1 MRKMI
6 LGVLAIGMIAGMVLG
21 DAGAAVPG
29 EKRVQI
35 SLGLSVLTLLDNSS
49 NSKAAFGPGLRV
61 DLNLG
66 RSFFIAPEA
75 SAGIGGWTLGG
86 TVNFRSGKFFAGAG
100 YLAAYLGGQW
110 GDWGVNSLWKIQVG
124 AKGRNW
130 LVAPSFV
137 ANRWLKGFGLTAGY
151 IF

>member
-1 MRKMI
+1 MI
-6 LGVLAIGMIAGMVLG
+6 LGVLAMGMIAGMVLR

-35 SLGLSVLTLLDNSS
+35 SLGLSVLTLFDNMS
-49 NSKAAFGPGLRV
+49 NSKAAYGPGLRV

-75 SAGIGGWTLGG
+75 SAGIGGWNLGG

-100 YLAAYLGGQW
+100 YLAAYMGGQHW
-110 GDWGVNSLWKIQVG
+110 GDWGVNSLFKIHVG
-124 AKGRNW
+124 FKG
-130 LVAPSFV
+130 LHPTVAASFV
-137 ANRWLKGFGLTAGY
+137 ANRWLKGFGLTVGY
-151 IF
+151 CF